1 MDGTGKNANFPK
13 KLLAFEDAVSIVSP
27 LDFLSGVVAQ
37 LEERHNGIVEVRGS
51 RPLGSTT
58 FRNGI
63 RKGAV
68 FVFGT
73 GRDLTGRRVESSS
86 ASRVLTEASL
96 CPGPESGYPF
106 IRYP

>member
-1 MDGTGKNANFPK
+1 MGRRWEMQGMGKNANFSK
-13 KLLAFEDAVSIVSP
+13 KLLAFEDPVSIVSP

-68 FVFGT
+68 FVF
-73 GRDLTGRRVESSS
+73 RDWAGFDGSEGVNHSQFLG
-86 ASRVLTEASL
+86 
-96 CPGPESGYPF
+96 F
-106 IRYP
+106 